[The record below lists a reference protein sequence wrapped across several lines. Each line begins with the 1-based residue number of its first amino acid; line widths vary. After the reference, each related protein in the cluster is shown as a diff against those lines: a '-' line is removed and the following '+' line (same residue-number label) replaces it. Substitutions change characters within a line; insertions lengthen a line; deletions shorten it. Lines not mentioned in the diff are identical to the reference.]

1 MIHAEIVIPCFDEEL
16 GLFDLIQECIAV
28 IDTSNRELGFI
39 LVDNGSKDRT
49 KELLLKLVGGERN
62 FKIVELPE
70 NQGYGGGIK
79 AGLEVSSAEI
89 IGWTHADL
97 QTPLIDCLNGFLEI
111 KDGAE
116 FVKGHRMGRKWSEK
130 FFSKGMSVFESRLFK
145 IRLEEINAQPTIF
158 RREFYEMWVA
168 PPNDFSLD
176 LYVLLE
182 ASRRQLR
189 ITRICVR
196 FLPRLFGHSKWN
208 LGIISRFRFI
218 VRTYKYSIN
227 LRKNLNENL

>member
-1 MIHAEIVIPCFDEEL
+1 MMYAEIVIPCFDEES
-16 GLFDLIQECIAV
+16 GLPELIQECISV
-28 IDTSNRELGFI
+28 INASNHELGFI

-49 KELLLKLVGGERN
+49 REFLLKLVGDKRN

-97 QTPLIDCLNGFLEI
+97 QTPLIDCLNGLLKI

-116 FVKGHRMGRKWSEK
+116 FVKGHRTGRKWSER
-130 FFSKGMSVFESRLFK
+130 FFSRGMSIFESRLFK
-145 IRLEEINAQPTIF
+145 ISLEEINAQPTIF
-158 RREFYEMWVA
+158 RRKFYEMWVS

-182 ASRRQLR
+182 ASRKQLEIR
-189 ITRICVR
+189 RICVR
-196 FLPRLFGHSKWN
+196 FLPRQFGHSKWN
-208 LGIISRFRFI
+208 LGIISRFKFI
-218 VRTYKYSIN
+218 VRTCKYSIN
-227 LRKNLNENL
+227 LRKILNENL